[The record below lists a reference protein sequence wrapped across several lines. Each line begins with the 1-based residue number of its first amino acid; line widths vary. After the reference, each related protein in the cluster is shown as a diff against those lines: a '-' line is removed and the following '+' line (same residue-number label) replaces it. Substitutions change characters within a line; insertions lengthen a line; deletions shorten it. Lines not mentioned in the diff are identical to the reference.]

1 MQVSRRNFL
10 YGSVALGVSWGN
22 SVIAKTPAP
31 KDAQI
36 ENIIA
41 KMTLEEK
48 AGQLS
53 IFSDGTRSDS
63 IDINPAA
70 QKQGQE
76 DLKKQIR
83 TGYMGSLFSARG
95 AKGARE
101 YQRVAIEESRTK
113 IPLLFAADIIH
124 GCDTQF
130 PIPLGE
136 AASWDLDLMERTAAM
151 AAFEASASGIQWTFA
166 PMVDVARDQRW
177 GRVAEGAGEDPYL
190 GSLIARARVKGFQG
204 KSLKDETSV
213 LACTKHFAAYG
224 GVQGGMDYN
233 TTDIP
238 ETTLRETHLPAFKAG
253 VDAGVLSTMSS
264 FNDIAGVPSTGNY
277 HLLTEILRNEWGFKG
292 LVVSDY
298 TSDWEMINHGFA
310 KDERDA
316 VKKSIMAG
324 LDISMQSH
332 LYNRHL
338 PDLVRKGE
346 VPMKVVDE
354 AVRRVLYVK
363 KALGLFENPYRSLDP
378 AREKTDLRT
387 PKAIALSREA
397 ARKSAV
403 LLKNDGLLPLKKSG
417 QKIALIGPLA
427 NDKYQT
433 LGTWA
438 IFPDFENAVTLEK
451 GLRNQISDNAL
462 INSVKGCEIE
472 GKISG
477 GIDAAIAA
485 AKDADVVIL
494 ALGESENMSGE
505 AQSRVEIKIP
515 APQIALADAIAELK
529 KPTLVVLTHGRAL
542 ELPQS
547 VQNANSII
555 AGWFLGS
562 EHGNGLADLIFGD
575 YSPSGRLPVSF
586 PHFSGQQPYYY
597 NRRNT
602 GRPQGVNEDQFY
614 KARYRETRTEALYP
628 FGHGLTYS
636 KFEYSSVSLS
646 AKTLKKGGKIIA
658 SATIKNTGNRKATEV
673 VQLYI
678 RDRVAS
684 ITRPIR
690 ELKGFERVTLD
701 AGESRIVKFEITTP
715 MLAFVQKNLKWGTEI
730 GEFEV
735 HIAANA
741 QIENGSVFELV

>member
-1 MQVSRRNFL
+1 MRISRRGFL

-31 KDAQI
+31 KDTQI
-36 ENIIA
+36 EKIIMS
-41 KMTLEEK
+41 MTLEEK

-83 TGYMGSLFSARG
+83 AGYMGSLFSARG
-95 AKGARE
+95 AAGARE
-101 YQRVAIEESRTK
+101 YQRVAIEESRAK

-204 KSLKDETSV
+204 KSLKSETSV

-277 HLLTEILRNEWGFKG
+277 HLLTEILRGEWGFKG

-451 GLRNQISDNAL
+451 GLRNQISDQSL
-462 INSVKGCEIE
+462 IKSVKGCEIE
-472 GKISG
+472 GKIKG
-477 GIDAAIAA
+477 GIDEAIAI
-485 AKDADVVIL
+485 AKEADIVIL

-515 APQIALADAIAELK
+515 SPQIALADAISELK

-547 VQNANSII
+547 VQDANAIM

-575 YSPSGRLPVSF
+575 FSPSGRLPVSF

-602 GRPQGVNEDQFY
+602 GRPQGINEEKYY
-614 KARYRETRTEALYP
+614 KARYRETRNEALYP

-636 KFEYSSVSLS
+636 KFEYSAVSLS
-646 AKTLKKGGKIIA
+646 AKSMKMGGKIIA
-658 SATIKNTGNRKATEV
+658 SATITNKGSRKATET

-690 ELKGFERVTLD
+690 ELKGFERLSLEP
-701 AGESRIVKFEITTP
+701 GESRVVKFEITTP
-715 MLAFVQKNLKWGTEI
+715 MLAFVQKNLKWGTEK
-730 GEFEV
+730 GEFEI

-741 QIENGSVFELV
+741 QVENGAVFELV